1 MQKAY
6 ETCLEMIQQR
16 NYKVLDRDDERILAL
31 KPDNTQMC
39 VFVTNAT
46 KFNVESIQEHISM
59 MSKMNLNHSIIV
71 YKDNATPVAKK
82 IIDESQDLIIELFHV
97 DDLQYNLTKH
107 YLVPLHELYAKKGSV
122 KNIDFKKK
130 YGDKIPILLKTD
142 PVSRFFGYQKGDI
155 IKITRKNEYV
165 TFRIVK

>member
-6 ETCLEMIQQR
+6 EICLEMIQQR
-16 NYKVLDRDDERILAL
+16 NYKILDRDDERILAM

-59 MSKMNLNHSIIV
+59 MSKMNLTHSIIV

-107 YLVPLHELYAKKGSV
+107 TLVPLHELYAKKGSV
-122 KNIDFKKK
+122 KNSEFKKK
-130 YGDKIPILLKTD
+130 YSDKIPILLKND
-142 PVSRFFGYQKGDI
+142 PVSRFYGFQKGDI
-155 IKITRKNEYV
+155 IKITRKDDYV